1 MDLDFYN
8 NLPAEIQEV
17 AAKAAEEASDWRN
30 NAMIDREAEVEK
42 KAIEK
47 GVTIVDVDTTE
58 FMKKFDGFVEGVF
71 PDLVDW
77 ANRIREMA

>member
-1 MDLDFYN
+1 MV
-8 NLPAEIQEV
+8 E
-17 AAKAAEEASDWRN
+17 
-30 NAMIDREAEVEK
+30 REKEVEQ
-42 KAIEK
+42 KAIDA

-58 FMKKFDGFVEGVF
+58 FMDKFDGFVEGVF